1 MLEHNHIKAL
11 ASIIMQDAD
20 RGDIKS
26 TLLDAS
32 TLLSR
37 YSPSSSSSAP
47 APLSSLPASKFNVQ
61 QPHPVV
67 VSAIVKLIA
76 SQGAHK
82 VCLSLSFLFVFFIFF
97 LY

>member
-1 MLEHNHIKAL
+1 MLEHSHYKAL
-11 ASIIMQDAD
+11 QAIVGLDAE

-32 TLLSR
+32 NLLAR
-37 YSPSSSSSAP
+37 YSHPSISSSSPPSSVPGPSPASSSSSSSAN
-47 APLSSLPASKFNVQ
+47 KITVQ

-67 VSAIVKLIA
+67 VNAIVKLIA

-82 VCLSLSFLFVFFIFF
+82 VWFLS
-97 LY
+97 